1 MKKSRYTNKLSV
13 LKEYKESE
21 RFGDIC
27 RGREIWNERKKD
39 RERKTERE
47 GENDIERMIERNK
60 KR

>member
-21 RFGDIC
+21 RFGDIEGEKYGM
-27 RGREIWNERKKD
+27 REREIEKERQKERK
-39 RERKTERE
+39 
-47 GENDIERMIERNK
+47 RNK